1 MSTLHIVF
9 TPSAAGCLA
18 KALHDTG
25 QMERV
30 ASHFDHLSFGPI
42 NPPDPK
48 TRLQWIEEELG
59 YTGYDYVFARDE
71 AFWKEAL
78 SEDVRKVAWVSRRS
92 APEYCGFLEWLW
104 RLHELPC
111 EVVDLTD
118 MMVVRRGKDGNP
130 PRPERALGLL
140 LFAEEIIDN
149 DLLNRAEHLKATT
162 RDQYHGIR
170 RRLRADNARSTALE
184 PRMAL
189 FVSARNDPTP
199 TLLHDNLENGRD
211 RG

>member
-1 MSTLHIVF
+1 MSTLHIVV

-149 DLLNRAEHLKATT
+149 T
-162 RDQYHGIR
+162 
-170 RRLRADNARSTALE
+170 
-184 PRMAL
+184 
-189 FVSARNDPTP
+189 F
-199 TLLHDNLENGRD
+199 
-211 RG
+211 